1 MSSAGPIEATGDPR
15 VADSRAP
22 VTDSPGY
29 LRWLLGLLI
38 AVYASSALDRLIL
51 STLGP
56 AIKRELLMTDLQFG
70 LLGGIAFALLYTTMG
85 LPIARLA
92 DRHSRVTIISIAVAF
107 WSGMTALCG
116 LAGSFAQLLLFR
128 MGVSLGEAG
137 CSPPCYSL
145 ISDHFPRERR
155 ASAIA
160 WMGLGVPLGAMI
172 GAFIGGA
179 AAEHLSW
186 RTAFFIAG
194 LPGLLLALL
203 VRLTLKEPARGR
215 FDADAGRKSTEVP
228 KFSAVLRRIVKRPAF
243 LNLTAAASLCIFC
256 NFGIN
261 LFLPTFFVRVHHL
274 GMGEVG
280 LYFGLINGVAAAAGV
295 TGLGLVIGRLGR
307 GDARWY
313 GWGPGILL
321 LAGTPFYVWAFVQP
335 SLDLTLALL
344 LVFSPI
350 AYCFLG
356 PAMGATQNM
365 VEPRMRASAAAIFL
379 FVMNIIGGGL
389 GPLFMGWASDH
400 FAAGSFLGDYVKAC
414 PAGLPPA
421 NATQAAAKAC
431 TDASAYGV
439 KWALAAC
446 ACFLFWAGI
455 HSLLAA
461 RTIRRDMAGDAA
473 PDSSIHK
480 EMPA

>member
-1 MSSAGPIEATGDPR
+1 MSNAATTDVQRDADP
-15 VADSRAP
+15 VTGQNGHEHVQDSR
-22 VTDSPGY
+22 GY

-56 AIKRELLMTDLQFG
+56 AIKRDLLMTDLQFG
-70 LLGGIAFALLYTTMG
+70 LLGGIAFALLYTTLG

-92 DRHSRVTIISIAVAF
+92 DRHNRVTIISIAVAF
-107 WSGMTALCG
+107 WSAMTALCG
-116 LAGSFAQLLLFR
+116 LAGSFVQLLLFR
-128 MGVSLGEAG
+128 MGVSMGEAG

-145 ISDHFPRERR
+145 VSDHFPRERR

-194 LPGLLLALL
+194 LPGLLLAL
-203 VRLTLKEPARGR
+203 VVKLTLKEPVRGR
-215 FDADAGRKSTEVP
+215 YDADAGRKAGEVP
-228 KFSAVLRRIVKRPAF
+228 KFSAVLRRIGKRPAF
-243 LNLTAAASLCIFC
+243 LNLMAAASLCIFC

-261 LFLPTFFVRVHHL
+261 LFLPTFFVRVHHM

-280 LYFGLINGVAAAAGV
+280 LYFGLINGVAAAVGV

-307 GDARWY
+307 ADARWY
-313 GWGPGILL
+313 GWGPGLLL
-321 LAGTPFYVWAFVQP
+321 LAGSPFYIWAFIQP
-335 SLDLTLALL
+335 SLNLTLALL
-344 LVFSPI
+344 LIFSPI

-379 FVMNIIGGGL
+379 FVMNMIGGGL

-400 FAAGSFLGDYVKAC
+400 FAAGSFLGDYVRAC
-414 PAGLPPA
+414 PAGLPPE
-421 NATQAAAKAC
+421 NASALAAKAC

-446 ACFLFWAGI
+446 ACFLIWAAI

-461 RTIRRDMAGDAA
+461 RTIRRDMAPVA
-473 PDSSIHK
+473 SIHE